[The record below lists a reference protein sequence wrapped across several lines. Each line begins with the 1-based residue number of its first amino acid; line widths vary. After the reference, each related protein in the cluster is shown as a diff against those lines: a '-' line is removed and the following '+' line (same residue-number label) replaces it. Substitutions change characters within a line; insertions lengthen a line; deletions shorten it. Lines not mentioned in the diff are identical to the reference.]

1 MEQTSQTDTSILPLE
16 SAKPARLAP
25 ALPASSAEK
34 ANMIIH
40 YYRGEMGRMTS
51 WRDRID
57 RTTNWSMTVVAGL
70 LSVSLSTPSSHHGV
84 VLFAMLLVSVFLLIE
99 ARRYRFFDVYR
110 ARVRQLERHYF
121 SQALCPQ
128 AELKPDWAEAIAAS
142 LRKPVFLMAY
152 REALF
157 RRIRRNYIWMYL
169 ILLLAWAL
177 KISSP
182 KLQQG
187 EAPEEFVGSLWQ
199 LVGHADL
206 GPLHGGFVLA
216 LVGAFYL
223 TLLFAVL
230 YREPKDGEI
239 AHGEVHV

>member
-1 MEQTSQTDTSILPLE
+1 MEQTAQEKAGILPLE
-16 SAKPARLAP
+16 SAKPVRLAP

-40 YYRGEMGRMTS
+40 YYRGEIGRMTS

-57 RTTNWSMTVVAGL
+57 RTSNWSMTVVAGL
-70 LSVSLSTPSSHHGV
+70 LSVSLSTFASHHGV
-84 VLFAMLLVSVFLLIE
+84 VLFAMLLISVFLLIE

-121 SQALCPQ
+121 AQALCPQ

-142 LRKPVFLMAY
+142 LRKPVFLIDY
-152 REALF
+152 RDALF
-157 RRIRRNYIWMYL
+157 RRIRRNYGWMYL

-182 KLQQG
+182 KLQQN
-187 EAPEEFVGSLWQ
+187 EAPAEFVSSLWQ
-199 LVGHADL
+199 VVENAHL
-206 GPLHGGFVLA
+206 GPLHGGLVLA
-216 LVGAFYL
+216 VVGTFYAA
-223 TLLFAVL
+223 LLGAVL
-230 YREPKDGEI
+230 YRQPDDGEF

>member
-1 MEQTSQTDTSILPLE
+1 MERTAQEKAGILPLD
-16 SAKPARLAP
+16 SDRPARLAP
-25 ALPASSAEK
+25 ALPANSAEK

-40 YYRGEMGRMTS
+40 YYRGEIGRMTS

-57 RTTNWSMTVVAGL
+57 RTSNWSMTVVAGL
-70 LSVSLSTPSSHHGV
+70 LSVSLSTPTSHHGV
-84 VLFAMLLVSVFLLIE
+84 VLFAMLLISVFLLIE

-121 SQALCPQ
+121 AQALCPQ

-142 LRKPVFLMAY
+142 LRKPVFLISY
-152 REALF
+152 RAALF
-157 RRIRRNYIWMYL
+157 RRIRRNYGWMYL

-187 EAPEEFVGSLWQ
+187 EAPVEFVGSFWQ
-199 LVGHADL
+199 VIGNADL
-206 GPLHGGFVLA
+206 GPLPGGFVLA
-216 LVGAFYL
+216 LVCAFHVA
-223 TLLFAVL
+223 LLLACL
-230 YREPKDGEI
+230 HREPDDGEF